1 MSRNSDKNGR
11 PVNGP
16 GGTDLGERIFSP
28 LRTGMEA
35 LGAALES
42 ATRQTAERP
51 LRSLTL
57 AVGAGYALG
66 GGVFS
71 RLTMRL
77 IGTATRLALRASSA
91 SLVSW
96 AVISVARSVPVQS
109 PIEVSRSS

>member
-1 MSRNSDKNGR
+1 MARNSDKNGR
-11 PVNGP
+11 SVNGQAS
-16 GGTDLGERIFSP
+16 TDLGERMFSP

-35 LGAALES
+35 LGSALES

-51 LRSLTL
+51 LRTLAL

-77 IGTATRLALRASSA
+77 VAAATRLALRASSA
-91 SLVSW
+91 SLISW
-96 AVISVARSVPVQS
+96 AVISVVKSMPAQN